1 MTEGMEHA
9 TCCVCFELE
18 NKIGCITCDR
28 CKDGVLCLD
37 CYETI
42 DANTPDLII
51 NCPVC
56 RSILIS
62 HTIMRIVEYGLAN
75 KHGWKERTSLIDRWL
90 NQSPLYNKV
99 YPGFEYTRICHTGND
114 KYHYEILD
122 DNNEY
127 QRVSSEMSIDSSS

>member
-42 DANTPDLII
+42 DANTPGLII

-75 KHGWKERTSLIDRWL
+75 KYGWEERTSLIDRWL
-90 NQSPLYNKV
+90 NQSPLYNKA